1 VKIHLKTIKKLG
13 NILKMDNNNGYAVS
27 VLIALILV
35 SILVASYYVLLRP
48 PQKGYMTIYL
58 LDSQK
63 KALNYPELLVI
74 NQNNTFKVWV
84 EVENH
89 MGKSQYSEVLLKV
102 TNDTVPIFPFKA
114 DANATYV
121 RTLEN
126 GETWETLS
134 TIAINKP
141 GNYSVIFELW
151 IYDEKVGELQ
161 FSGNVCVLNIEV
173 VDQV

>member
-1 VKIHLKTIKKLG
+1 LG

>member
-1 VKIHLKTIKKLG
+1 MKIHLKTIKKLG

-63 KALNYPELLVI
+63 KASNYPELLVI

-126 GETWETLS
+126 GGTWETLS
-134 TIAINKP
+134 TIAINEP

-151 IYDEKVGELQ
+151 VYDEKVGELQ

>member
-1 VKIHLKTIKKLG
+1 
-13 NILKMDNNNGYAVS
+13 
-27 VLIALILV
+27 
-35 SILVASYYVLLRP
+35 
-48 PQKGYMTIYL
+48 
-58 LDSQK
+58 
-63 KALNYPELLVI
+63 
-74 NQNNTFKVWV
+74 
-84 EVENH
+84 
-89 MGKSQYSEVLLKV
+89 MGKRQYSEVLLKV
-102 TNDTVPIFPFKA
+102 TNDTIPRFPFKA

-134 TIAINKP
+134 TITINKP

-151 IYDEKVGELQ
+151 IYDGKVGELQ

>member
-1 VKIHLKTIKKLG
+1 
-13 NILKMDNNNGYAVS
+13 MDNNNGYAVS

-58 LDSQK
+58 LDYQQK
-63 KALNYPELLVI
+63 KALDYPELLVI

-134 TIAINKP
+134 TIAINEP
-141 GNYSVIFELW
+141 GNYLVIFELW
-151 IYDEKVGELQ
+151 VYDEKVGELQ

>member
-1 VKIHLKTIKKLG
+1 
-13 NILKMDNNNGYAVS
+13 MDNNNGYAVS